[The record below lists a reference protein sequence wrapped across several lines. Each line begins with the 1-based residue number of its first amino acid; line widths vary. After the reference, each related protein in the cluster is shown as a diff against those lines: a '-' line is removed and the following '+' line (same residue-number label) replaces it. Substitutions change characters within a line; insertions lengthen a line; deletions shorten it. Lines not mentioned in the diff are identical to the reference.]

1 MKFQVTFEIN
11 PGGPFGVPQDG
22 VTILRG
28 EAGKQFVGD
37 TYHPAKM
44 IRVGWG
50 SLPEFRADNEAIK
63 RSFRLGDTQARLND
77 NFLFI
82 ELEADSERE
91 AYTRAAHEVDTFLKN
106 LSLNQGGL
114 FTARPLIIEAEDGR
128 TFPVPKYSS
137 LGTVTVYNLDQLSR
151 NIDEALKYQRLSDQ
165 RLERAVRYWSH
176 ARFLFGK
183 RMEIANP
190 LSEHHTLLISSIFLN
205 LWKAVSIVVGDPSK
219 SEDSDYQSRYRKL
232 GFDYEFFR
240 TKIEKIREL
249 RNNYD
254 VAHYSMSEEAIQ
266 EIESNFGEAD
276 NTVSEVLKRYRDYL
290 LHENAL
296 TQDSQDQSSDSG

>member
-1 MKFQVTFEIN
+1 MKFQVTFEII

-37 TYHPAKM
+37 TYHTATM

-63 RSFRLGDTQARLND
+63 RSFRLGDTQARIND

-82 ELEADSERE
+82 ELETDSERE
-91 AYTRAAHEVDTFLKN
+91 AYARAAHQVGTFLKN

-114 FTARPLIIEAEDGR
+114 FTVRPLIIETDDGR
-128 TFPVPKYSS
+128 IFPVPKYST
-137 LGTVTVYNLDQLSR
+137 LGTVTVYSLDQLAR
-151 NIDEALKYQRLSDQ
+151 NIDEALKYQELSDQ
-165 RLERAVRYWSH
+165 RLERAVLYWSH

-183 RMEIANP
+183 RMEIADP

-205 LWKAVSIVVGDPSK
+205 LWKAVSTIVGDPSK
-219 SEDSDYQSRYRKL
+219 SADSDYQRRYRRL
-232 GFDYEFFR
+232 GFDYGFFR

-266 EIESNFGEAD
+266 QIESNFGEAD
-276 NTVSEVLKRYRDYL
+276 NTATEVLKRYRDHL
-290 LHENAL
+290 LHEHVSM
-296 TQDSQDQSSDSG
+296 QDS